1 MSLRVPPAVREY
13 PIVAGGAVHRV
24 SVYPFLLPPT
34 LPLLQ
39 PTPVIGPWGA
49 PTRHTCARAPCGPVC
64 AGSAAARP
72 LGRGLA
78 YRRKSRSK
86 SARCQWACLRCDWS
100 AGLGRA
106 LLLRLGFVVRAA
118 MLTHPGIGPIQ
129 TGRCYY
135 SAGVVVR
142 TTWITGFY
150 WSRLLGRRLLCNIN
164 ESRLKVR
171 ERRMALY

>member
-1 MSLRVPPAVREY
+1 MCLCIRSSSLRRCPCCSQLQLLVH
-13 PIVAGGAVHRV
+13 GGPH
-24 SVYPFLLPPT
+24 
-34 LPLLQ
+34 
-39 PTPVIGPWGA
+39 TPYV
-49 PTRHTCARAPCGPVC
+49 CARAPCGPVC

-150 WSRLLGRRLLCNIN
+150 WSRLLGLRLLCNIN